1 VLIVSE
7 VALAMVP
14 LVAAGLMVRTL
25 AGLSRVDLGF
35 RSEGVLTLRV
45 PLAGERYKE
54 PRARVEFWQRVV
66 TTVSNLPGVEA
77 VSVSRGLPVGDWAGQ
92 FFTISEEPN
101 PPAGQ
106 TPGADYVIA
115 GPDYFRTL
123 GIPLRRGRAFAD
135 TDTQSAEKVAIVNE
149 ELAHLYWPGK
159 DPIGRKL
166 RVGPPTASW
175 LTIVGVAGDVR
186 SQGPDESPTA
196 AIYVPSGQYPW
207 LLGGPEHLLVR
218 AASGVTPESL
228 EHAVV
233 QRIHRVDKDE
243 PVTDI
248 APLQEAMLETMAE
261 QRMVMALLASFAG
274 LALILSAL
282 GIYGVLSYSI
292 ALQTRE
298 IGVRLAFGAPRSRVL
313 WHVIGGS
320 LRLVILGITMGTI
333 AALAVARLMA
343 HLLFGVSTTDPAT
356 FGSVALLLTITAL
369 FASSIPA
376 QRAMRVD
383 PNVALRYE

>member
-1 VLIVSE
+1 
-7 VALAMVP
+7 
-14 LVAAGLMVRTL
+14 
-25 AGLSRVDLGF
+25 
-35 RSEGVLTLRV
+35 
-45 PLAGERYKE
+45 
-54 PRARVEFWQRVV
+54 
-66 TTVSNLPGVEA
+66 
-77 VSVSRGLPVGDWAGQ
+77 
-92 FFTISEEPN
+92 
-101 PPAGQ
+101 
-106 TPGADYVIA
+106 
-115 GPDYFRTL
+115 
-123 GIPLRRGRAFAD
+123 
-135 TDTQSAEKVAIVNE
+135 
-149 ELAHLYWPGK
+149 
-159 DPIGRKL
+159 
-166 RVGPPTASW
+166 
-175 LTIVGVAGDVR
+175 VGVAGDVR

-320 LRLVILGITMGTI
+320 LRLVILGITIGTI
-333 AALAVARLMA
+333 ASLALTRLMA